1 MFRKWINPSEPLSI
15 FLIGGVGTWKTYT
28 LMVIIESFLH
38 FYLKENKDLDP
49 SKQTIL
55 KMAYTGKTTYN
66 IGGSTIHS
74 TYPFHWTSQSMIPNL
89 VRIDEIL
96 W

>member
-1 MFRKWINPSEPLSI
+1 MTHYLY
-15 FLIGGVGTWKTYT
+15 FLTGGVGTWKTYT
-28 LMVIIESFLH
+28 LMVSIEGLLH
-38 FYLKENKDLDP
+38 FYLKENKDLDA

-74 TYPFHWTSQSMIPNL
+74 TFPFHWTSQSMIPNL
-89 VRIDEIL
+89 VMKDVIL

>member
-1 MFRKWINPSEPLSI
+1 
-15 FLIGGVGTWKTYT
+15 
-28 LMVIIESFLH
+28 MVIIEGLFH

-49 SKQTIL
+49 SKQIIL

-74 TYPFHWTSQSMIPNL
+74 TYPFH
-89 VRIDEIL
+89 
-96 W
+96 